1 GTPRRVR
8 SLISKRGG
16 GGVAAAQEVPVDLV
30 PALRQ
35 RRKEVLARWASAIE
49 AAARRRGRPP
59 ALLGSLAAILDTAGR
74 GSFAVAL
81 PPADSRDIAAELSL
95 LRVALRE
102 FSPELAD
109 AAADRLLEEASAQ
122 LSRRAA

>member
-1 GTPRRVR
+1 MSAV
-8 SLISKRGG
+8 
-16 GGVAAAQEVPVDLV
+16 QEVPLGLV

-59 ALLGSLAAILDTAGR
+59 ALLGTLAAILDTVAE
-74 GSFAVAL
+74 GSFAVDL

-95 LRVALRE
+95 LRGALRDL
-102 FSPELAD
+102 SPEFA
-109 AAADRLLEEASAQ
+109 RSEE
-122 LSRRAA
+122 RRVG